1 VILELIGGASLAI
14 WLYLLL
20 GRGGFWRGAERD
32 DNLLR
37 GEAEAAPGGALPDVI
52 AVVPARDE
60 AGVIARSIG
69 SLLRQT
75 YRGAFTV
82 VLVDDG
88 SSDGTGEVA
97 RTAAAAAG
105 AADRLTVLRGSE
117 PPPGWTGKLWA
128 MQRGFEHVQLQ
139 ASSADFVL
147 FTDADIAYEAP
158 DALETLVRGALARK
172 TVLTSLMV
180 KLRCDSAA
188 EKILVPAFIFFF
200 QKLYPFAWVN
210 DPRRGVAAAAGG
222 SMLVRRDAL
231 AGCGGLAAIRHAL
244 IDDCA
249 LGALL
254 KRQGPIWL
262 GLTERVV
269 SLRPYPAFGDI
280 RRMVTRSAYAE
291 LRYSPV
297 RLAGAIAGMMV
308 TYLAPPLL
316 ALFADGAARAMGI
329 GAWAIMAVVYWPTL
343 RAYGRSP
350 AWALA
355 LPLVAATYTV
365 FTIDSAIQHW
375 RGRGGAWKGRFQA
388 HGAVAP

>member
-1 VILELIGGASLAI
+1 VIVHLVGGASLAI

-32 DNLLR
+32 DTLLPGR
-37 GEAEAAPGGALPDVI
+37 ADAPAIGAWPDVVAI
-52 AVVPARDE
+52 VPARDE
-60 AGVIARSIG
+60 AEVIARSVG
-69 SLLRQT
+69 SLLGQT
-75 YRGAFTV
+75 YPGRFSI

-88 SSDGTGEVA
+88 SSDGTGEIA
-97 RTAAAAAG
+97 RAAAEGAN

-128 MQRGFEHVQLQ
+128 MQRGFEHVQ
-139 ASSADFVL
+139 ADEPAAEFVL
-147 FTDADIAYEAP
+147 FTDADIAYGTP

-180 KLRCDSAA
+180 KLRCDSLP

-210 DPRRGVAAAAGG
+210 DPQSKVAAAAGG

-231 AGCGGLAAIRHAL
+231 AASGGLAAIRHAI

-269 SLRPYPAFGDI
+269 SLRPYPAFADI

-291 LRYSPV
+291 LRYSPL
-297 RLAGAIAGMMV
+297 RLLGAIAGMAV

-316 ALFADGAARAMGI
+316 AFFADGPARAMGI
-329 GAWAIMAVVYWPTL
+329 AAWAIMAVVYWPTL

-350 AWALA
+350 AWGLA
-355 LPLVAATYTV
+355 LPLVAATYTG
-365 FTIDSAIQHW
+365 FTVDSAIQHW

-388 HGAVAP
+388 EVAP